1 MFVLTCRRSP
11 PRRIRRIWGL
21 RGPGSLQ
28 TLAEPAQEV
37 DQGTKKGRRAALEA
51 PRRTNARQLPHEHP
65 EVEATDV
72 HEQAFEDI
80 VMAAQM
86 YPAHAPGLVEMRVGP
101 FHPLAAL
108 PQQALSTITS
118 NPPPGGIHR
127 FLGCRL
133 ALPLAPTA
141 IRLRH
146 IAPDAEIRKPN
157 HRLVAVIPLVAHDL
171 GDSRSAVHRGD
182 VNPPLRSTSR
192 PSSWCRRRRRPA
204 RSPPRWRPSPDPPR
218 ARRCAPDAC
227 GRPSSS

>member
-21 RGPGSLQ
+21 GGPGSLQ

-51 PRRTNARQLPHEHP
+51 PRRTDARQLPHEQP

-80 VMAAQM
+80 GMAAQM
-86 YPAHAPGLVEMRVGP
+86 HPAHAPGLVEMRVGP
-101 FHPLAAL
+101 FHPFAAL

-118 NPPPGGIHR
+118 NPPPVGIHR

-146 IAPDAEIRKPN
+146 IAPDAEIRKP
-157 HRLVAVIPLVAHDL
+157 
-171 GDSRSAVHRGD
+171 
-182 VNPPLRSTSR
+182 T
-192 PSSWCRRRRRPA
+192 PSSRCCHTPG
-204 RSPPRWRPSPDPPR
+204 SPTTSAIPEAPST
-218 ARRCAPDAC
+218 AAT
-227 GRPSSS
+227 